1 MNHAGHTASNNTAV
15 PDTGLIEQ
23 LLRYLDGTLPQAEEA
38 VVAQRLTEDP
48 AARALLRDLA
58 EQIICIGETE
68 RRLETPVAVEGGGC
82 SPPPTPRHRQRRF
95 LRWQSV
101 ALTLLA
107 SIIVAASG
115 YSAWTFGRLP
125 PVRVSRA
132 VGATRLFS
140 SVGTTLEGIPEGQ
153 QLRPGDT
160 LASRASDAWIT
171 TDLIGGQL
179 TIAGDSVLRVL
190 RPVGSER
197 RFELVEGSL
206 WIDAGPGGRLGE
218 VVVQTPTATVQARG
232 CLFDVRTSATDSLV
246 RVHRGQA
253 TVSRQIDAGTVSVT
267 AGEQVKLSLDRSQA
281 PTATSQPLPI
291 HRWALD
297 LDSAAMVSHG
307 IVLPASE
314 GKPTRLAAIP
324 LLWKE
329 GVESPLLLYPAGVA
343 AWLTTESPLEIRADS
358 VITFRGLMEA
368 RSGIRVGMTTQ
379 RMQGVFAGKFG
390 VTIPPDDLVWDGQQ
404 WEVALDVSEF
414 EAMNP
419 QLATSPIGLEVGD
432 LYAMTLDPEAK
443 LQLTGISIT
452 DRGQSLPPQNTASD
466 DAEDPW
472 RFWVLPTWEKAVDRF
487 FQ

>member
-1 MNHAGHTASNNTAV
+1 MNHAGHTSSNNAAA
-15 PDTGLIEQ
+15 PDAALIEQ
-23 LLRYLDGTLPQAEEA
+23 LLRSLDGTLPQDEQAA
-38 VVAQRLTEDP
+38 VSQRLAADP

-58 EQIICIGETE
+58 EQIVCIGEIE
-68 RRLETPVAVEGGGC
+68 RRLEMPVAVDGGGC
-82 SPPPTPRHRQRRF
+82 SPPPSLRRRQRRF
-95 LRWQSV
+95 LRWPSV

-125 PVRVSRA
+125 PIRVSRA

-140 SVGTTLEGIPEGQ
+140 SAGTTLEGIPEGQ

-160 LASRASDAWIT
+160 LASRAADAWIT

-179 TIAGDSVLRVL
+179 TIAGDSVIRVL
-190 RPVGSER
+190 RPVGNER

-206 WIDAGPGGRLGE
+206 WIDASPGGRLGE
-218 VVVQTPTATVQARG
+218 VVVQTPTATVQARS

-253 TVSRQIDAGTVSVT
+253 DVSRHIDAGTVSVA
-267 AGEQVKLSLDRSQA
+267 AGEQLKLSLDLSVA
-281 PTATSQPLPI
+281 PTPTSQPLPI
-291 HRWALD
+291 DRWTLD
-297 LDSAAMVSHG
+297 LESAAMLSHG
-307 IVLPASE
+307 IVLPASK

-329 GVESPLLLYPAGVA
+329 GVESPLLLYAAAVA
-343 AWLTTESPLEIRADS
+343 AWMTTESPLEIREDS

-368 RSGIRVGMTTQ
+368 PSGIRVGLTTQ
-379 RMQGVFAGKFG
+379 RMQGVFSGKFE
-390 VTIPPDDLVWDGQQ
+390 VSIEADDLQWDGPQ
-404 WEVALDVSEF
+404 WEVALQVSDF

-419 QLATSPIGLEVGD
+419 QLAISPIGLEVGD
-432 LYAMTLDPEAK
+432 LYALTLDPEAK
-443 LQLTGISIT
+443 LQLTGISVA
-452 DRGQSLPPQNTASD
+452 DGAESLPPQDAASG
-466 DAEDPW
+466 APENPW
-472 RFWVLPTWEKAVDRF
+472 RFWVLPTWEKAVEGF